1 MTARSSA
8 PIGLKDAA
16 AYLGMN
22 PQRLRTLCKAGQGPK
37 FTGGGFHK
45 RSYFTREDLD
55 AWLETRTDPQTDKHS
70 NPKTV
75 CEAHSKPREGTL
87 HTARNPIP
95 EALRGISSHPHPTPK
110 PPLPVERKPTPSDDG
125 TVDIRLNGRSVILA
139 GLDGA
144 RLNIH
149 QLSGREAEA
158 LTGLIPLLHDA
169 LTLYTTKHKETNE
182 TTQ

>member
-1 MTARSSA
+1 MTATASA
-8 PIGLKDAA
+8 PIGLGEAA

-45 RSYFTREDLD
+45 RSYFTRKDLD
-55 AWLETRTDPQTDKHS
+55 AWLEKQTDPQADKPS
-70 NPKTV
+70 TV
-75 CEAHSKPREGTL
+75 CEAHSKPGERTL
-87 HTARNPIP
+87 HTTVNPNPIP
-95 EALRGISSHPHPTPK
+95 EPLRSLISVSSGVAPVGGK
-110 PPLPVERKPTPSDDG
+110 PAPSDGG

-149 QLSGREAEA
+149 QLSGREAA
-158 LTGLIPLLHDA
+158 TLINLIPFST
-169 LTLYTTKHKETNE
+169 TL
-182 TTQ
+182 

>member
-1 MTARSSA
+1 MTDRSSA
-8 PIGLKDAA
+8 LIGLKDAA

-37 FTGGGFHK
+37 FIGGGFHK

-55 AWLETRTDPQTDKHS
+55 AWLETQTDPQKGKHS
-70 NPKTV
+70 NPQTV
-75 CEAHSKPREGTL
+75 CEARSKPGEETL
-87 HTARNPIP
+87 HTAMNPIP
-95 EALRGISSHPHPTPK
+95 EALRGIQFTPHPMPK
-110 PPLPVERKPTPSDDG
+110 PPMLVERKPYPSDDG

-144 RLNIH
+144 RFNIH

-158 LTGLIPLLHDA
+158 LTNLIPLLHDA
-169 LTLYTTKHKETNE
+169 LTLYSTKHKETNE

>member
-1 MTARSSA
+1 MTDTASA
-8 PIGLKDAA
+8 PIGLKEAA

-45 RSYFTREDLD
+45 RSYFTRKDLD
-55 AWLETRTDPQTDKHS
+55 AWLETQTDPQTGKHS
-70 NPKTV
+70 NSTTV
-75 CEAHSKPREGTL
+75 CEAHSKPGEGTL
-87 HTARNPIP
+87 HTTRNPIP
-95 EALRGISSHPHPTPK
+95 EALRSLISVSPSVAPVGGK
-110 PPLPVERKPTPSDDG
+110 PAPSDGG

-149 QLSGREAEA
+149 QLSGREAA
-158 LTGLIPLLHDA
+158 TLISLIPFLHDA
-169 LTLYTTKHKETNE
+169 LTLYSTKHKETNE
-182 TTQ
+182 PPQ

>member
-8 PIGLKDAA
+8 PIGLKEAA

-22 PQRLRTLCKAGQGPK
+22 PQRLRTLCEAGQGPK

-55 AWLETRTDPQTDKHS
+55 AWLETQTDPQTDKHS
-70 NPKTV
+70 QPTTV
-75 CEAHSKPREGTL
+75 CEAHSKPGEGTL

-95 EALRGISSHPHPTPK
+95 EALRGIQFTPHPTPK
-110 PPLPVERKPTPSDDG
+110 PPMLVERKPSPSDTG

-158 LTGLIPLLHDA
+158 LTSLIPLLHDA
-169 LTLYTTKHKETNE
+169 LTLYSTKHKETNE

>member
-22 PQRLRTLCKAGQGPK
+22 PQRLRTLCEAGQGPK

-75 CEAHSKPREGTL
+75 CEAHSKPGEGTL

>member
-1 MTARSSA
+1 M
-8 PIGLKDAA
+8 
-16 AYLGMN
+16 
-22 PQRLRTLCKAGQGPK
+22 
-37 FTGGGFHK
+37 
-45 RSYFTREDLD
+45 
-55 AWLETRTDPQTDKHS
+55 
-70 NPKTV
+70 
-75 CEAHSKPREGTL
+75 
-87 HTARNPIP
+87 NPIP
-95 EALRGISSHPHPTPK
+95 EALRGIRFTPHPTPK
-110 PPLPVERKPTPSDDG
+110 PPMLVERKPSPSDTG

-169 LTLYTTKHKETNE
+169 LTLYSTKHKETNE

>member
-1 MTARSSA
+1 MTDTASA
-8 PIGLKDAA
+8 PIGLGEAA

-45 RSYFTREDLD
+45 RSYFTRKDLD
-55 AWLETRTDPQTDKHS
+55 AWLEKQTDPQIGKHS
-70 NPKTV
+70 KPTTV
-75 CEAHSKPREGTL
+75 CEAHPSQGEGTL

-95 EALRGISSHPHPTPK
+95 EALRGIQFTPHPTPK
-110 PPLPVERKPTPSDDG
+110 PSMLVERKPTPSDDG

-169 LTLYTTKHKETNE
+169 LTLYSTKHKETNE

>member
-75 CEAHSKPREGTL
+75 CEAHSKPGRGL
-87 HTARNPIP
+87 FIP
-95 EALRGISSHPHPTPK
+95 RG
-110 PPLPVERKPTPSDDG
+110 TPS
-125 TVDIRLNGRSVILA
+125 RKR
-139 GLDGA
+139 
-144 RLNIH
+144 
-149 QLSGREAEA
+149 
-158 LTGLIPLLHDA
+158 
-169 LTLYTTKHKETNE
+169 
-182 TTQ
+182 